1 MAPEG
6 EKVATKDNGKALKGR
21 KKTTHKG
28 IKQKPNIITV
38 TPLCIGKSCADNHVD
53 TFFVKGKTN
62 SK

>member
-21 KKTTHKG
+21 KKTTRKG
-28 IKQKPNIITV
+28 IKQKPNMITV

-53 TFFVKGKTN
+53 TFLV
-62 SK
+62 